1 VITLTKNLM
10 KRTLPPA
17 AWERFRN
24 RTWRYVRPITVDYC
38 PVVLPWFPAARAGTG
53 AGALHRLATSFH
65 WRNEWS
71 PMTALCVVVGAVRWP
86 FQFAFDAGRAFAR
99 YAGGVERQHG
109 VSRWSQLRGLVRL
122 GLGSNVPP
130 LYFYR
135 FRMFEP
141 ANAVR
146 AAEYIHAEEMDV
158 LYPTLAVDLPSDV
171 PLRHKEAFYEH
182 ASRHG
187 LPVVPPVATFA
198 DGEILEWHDGR
209 RGELPQTDLVLKP
222 VDMACGRGFE
232 RWTWDES
239 ACRWHRQAQALDEAG
254 LLARCRNASKAHRHI
269 LQRRITNH
277 RDLVRLAG
285 NGLSTIRVVTFR
297 RPHGET
303 GVLLACL
310 RMPTGRLEVDN
321 FEAGGIAAPIA
332 LHSGVM
338 GKAVAKD
345 PRRGAFPIHPDSG
358 AQIEGVEVPL
368 FKESIDATL
377 AAHNHFPWVPFVGWD
392 VVVTDGGPLLL
403 EANPNWCVELAQIV
417 MGSPLGE
424 SAYPDIF
431 LAHLACRSADVAPVT
446 T

>member
-1 VITLTKNLM
+1 VITLTKNVL

-38 PVVLPWFPAARAGTG
+38 PVVLPWFPAARANTG
-53 AGALHRLATSFH
+53 ASALHRLATSFH

-71 PMTALCVVVGAVRWP
+71 PMTALCVAIGAVRWP
-86 FQFAFDAGRAFAR
+86 FQFAFDAGRAFGH
-99 YAGGVERQHG
+99 YAKGVERQHG
-109 VSRWSQLRGLVRL
+109 VSRWSQIKGLVRL

-135 FRMFEP
+135 FRLFEP

-146 AAEYIHAEEMDV
+146 GAEYIHAEEMDV

-182 ASRHG
+182 ASRRG

-198 DGEILEWHDGR
+198 DGDVLEWHDGR
-209 RGELPQTDLVLKP
+209 HGELPRTDLVLKP

-232 RWTWDES
+232 RWAWDES
-239 ACRWHRQAQALDEAG
+239 ARRWHRQGQSLDEAG
-254 LLARCRNASKAHRHI
+254 LLARCRDASKTHRHI

-277 RDLVRLAG
+277 RDLLGLAG
-285 NGLSTIRVVTFR
+285 HGLSTIRVVTFR
-297 RPHGET
+297 RPDGET

-321 FEAGGIAAPIA
+321 FEAGGIAAPID
-332 LHSGVM
+332 LQTGVM

-345 PRRGAFPIHPDSG
+345 PRRGAFQVHPDSG
-358 AQIEGVEVPL
+358 ARIEGADVPL

-377 AAHNHFPWVPFVGWD
+377 AAHSHFPWVPFVGWD

-424 SAYPDIF
+424 SAYPEIF
-431 LAHLACRSADVAPVT
+431 LAHLASRNGQRAP
-446 T
+446 